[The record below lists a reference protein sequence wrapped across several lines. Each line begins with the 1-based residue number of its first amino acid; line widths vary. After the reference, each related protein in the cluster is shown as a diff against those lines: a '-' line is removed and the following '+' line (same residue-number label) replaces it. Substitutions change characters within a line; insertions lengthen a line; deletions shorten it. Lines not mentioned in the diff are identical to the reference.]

1 MELYAIL
8 EELGI
13 VYDEIEHPPVFTVEE
28 AQSLKERIDGVGCKN
43 LLLTDNRRE
52 KFFLVV
58 LEDRKKADL
67 KEIAHLCGTSRLTFA
82 NAAELN
88 ELLHLYPGGVSPL
101 GIIYDRNCLVTLVLD
116 NDLIGKHL
124 LFHPNTTTK
133 TISISYDDFI
143 KFAESQGHS
152 YMYLK

>member
-82 NAAELN
+82 NATELN

-124 LFHPNTTTK
+124 LFHPNTNTK

>member
-8 EELGI
+8 EELEI

-82 NAAELN
+82 NASELN
-88 ELLHLYPGGVSPL
+88 ELLHLHPGSVSPL
-101 GIIYDRNCLVTLVLD
+101 GIIHDTNCRVTLILD
-116 NDLIGKHL
+116 NDLIGKRL
-124 LFHPNTTTK
+124 LFHPNTNTK
-133 TISISYDDFI
+133 TISIFYDDFI

-152 YMYLK
+152 YIYLQ